1 LIERYKHQ
9 FQCARKNSSDKARQ
23 YLHGLFQ
30 AECSN
35 ISAMSETVMG
45 SSYEQLQHFITSSP
59 WSASAVKKQVAHD
72 AVKAFTPLRGQSA
85 LLVDEY
91 SCRKQG
97 QSSVGVARQYL
108 GCLGKTDNGQVAVVA
123 TLAKQHYTAMVASR
137 LFLPESWIHDPKSL
151 DKCGVPSSVRVGTTK
166 PEIAAAM
173 VAELYTDGVVW
184 DFLNAD
190 SLYGHSTAF
199 RRTVD
204 CLCHYVVFVHAD
216 QTIYLGDPK
225 PQVKERLHER
235 GRRPT
240 RLETT
245 GFHQTVAEFVREQP
259 KSAWKLLTYQQGTK
273 GAYTREVLTADV
285 WTWDGEEE
293 HAVKERLVVSRKRDA
308 SDLKYS
314 LSNDRQHR
322 FSEHRL
328 LVQQMY
334 RYWVERSIQDA
345 KHNLGLTEYQVRSW
359 QAWEHHTALTML
371 ALLFLTEER
380 IANHRGAP
388 LLSCSDIRD
397 ILAKVLPS
405 KQTDSDA
412 LERMIA
418 ERHRRRASDIE
429 HYKRFPA
436 SS

>member
-1 LIERYKHQ
+1 
-9 FQCARKNSSDKARQ
+9 
-23 YLHGLFQ
+23 
-30 AECSN
+30 
-35 ISAMSETVMG
+35 MSETVMG
-45 SSYEQLQHFITSSP
+45 SSYEQLQHFISSSP
-59 WSASAVKKQVAHD
+59 WSASSVKKQVAED
-72 AVKAFTPLRGQSA
+72 AIKAFATLRGQSA

-137 LFLPESWIHDPKSL
+137 LFLPESWIQNPKNL
-151 DKCGVPSSVRVGTTK
+151 DKCGVPASVRVETTK

-173 VAELYTDGVVW
+173 VAELYTDGVRW

-190 SLYGHSTAF
+190 CLYGHSTAF
-199 RRTVD
+199 RRTID
-204 CLCHYVVFVHAD
+204 CLCHYVVFVHSN
-216 QTIYLGDPK
+216 QTIYLHDPK
-225 PQVKERLHER
+225 PQVKERRGER
-235 GRRPT
+235 GRIPT
-240 RLETT
+240 RLETNA
-245 GFHQTVAEFVREQP
+245 FHQTVAEFVREQP
-259 KSAWKLLTYQQGTK
+259 KYAWKVFTYQQGTK
-273 GAYTREVLTADV
+273 GTYTREVLTYDV
-285 WTWDGEEE
+285 WTWNGEEQQ
-293 HAVKERLVVSRKRDA
+293 AVQERLVVSRKRDA
-308 SDLKYS
+308 SDVKYS

-322 FSEHRL
+322 FSEQRL

-380 IANHRGAP
+380 IANQRGSP

-405 KQTDSDA
+405 KLTDSDA

-418 ERHRRRASDIE
+418 DRHKRRTSDIE
-429 HYKRFPA
+429 RYERLSA
-436 SS
+436 SD